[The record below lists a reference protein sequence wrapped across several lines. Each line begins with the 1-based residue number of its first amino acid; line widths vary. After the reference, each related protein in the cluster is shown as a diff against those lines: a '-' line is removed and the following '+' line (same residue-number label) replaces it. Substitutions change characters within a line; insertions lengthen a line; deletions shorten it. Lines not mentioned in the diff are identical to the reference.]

1 MSIEAAQAEP
11 DAAELIAAHLART
24 SFADLPAATVAAT
37 KASILD
43 TLACMLAGSASDD
56 VAAIGDLVGEWG
68 GRRSSTVVLGGGLK
82 VPPIQAVLVNGAM
95 VHQFDY
101 DDTHDLAIC
110 HPTSASLPP
119 ALALAESVGGV
130 SGQALIAAVAL
141 GSDLACRVALAIRG
155 GLIDHPWFR
164 APVVGL
170 FGATAAAA
178 KILGASAEQHLEA
191 LGLALP
197 LVSCTRASLHHG
209 GSSVRSIRDGLVYRN
224 GVLAAELAMR
234 GVQGD
239 KAVFDG
245 PYGFYQVFFRGE
257 YQREKLLDRL
267 GTRYETEQVSL
278 KPWPSRR
285 TLHRT
290 ITAVLDVTA
299 AHDLTFEQIAHVDV
313 LVGAVNRP
321 WCQPC
326 RTGLVPRHRIDL
338 LNNMLFAV
346 GAAIRHRDVQLRL
359 YCDPALADDVVTQ
372 AVPKVRW
379 HEVGASGAGAISEP
393 GAVRIVTVDGV
404 VHEGR
409 CEVPLGHPT
418 RPMSPAQQRAKFVEC
433 AAHAVRSVG
442 EARAAEIVDTVMR
455 LEALTD
461 VGELTRLLV

>member
-1 MSIEAAQAEP
+1 MSTEPAPATHAGP

-24 SFADLPAATVAAT
+24 SFDDLPQTTVAAT

-43 TLACMLAGSASDD
+43 TLGCMLAGTASADI
-56 VAAIGDLVGEWG
+56 AAIGALVAESG
-68 GRRSSTVVLGGGLK
+68 GRASSTVVLGGGLQ
-82 VPPIQAVLVNGAM
+82 VPPAQAVLVNAAM

-119 ALALAESVGGV
+119 ALALAEARGGV
-130 SGQALIAAVAL
+130 SGRALIAAVAL
-141 GSDLACRVALAIRG
+141 GSDLACRVALAIEG

-164 APVVGL
+164 APVVGI

-178 KILGASAEQHLEA
+178 KILGASEAQHLEA

-197 LVSCTRASLHHG
+197 MVSCTRASLHQS

-234 GVQGD
+234 GVHGD
-239 KAVFDG
+239 RGVFDG
-245 PYGFYQVFFRGE
+245 PYGYYQVFFRGA
-257 YQREKLLDRL
+257 YQRDRLLHGL
-267 GTRYETEQVSL
+267 GTRYETEHVSL

-290 ITAVLDVTA
+290 ITAVLDVMT
-299 AHDLTFEQIAHVDV
+299 AHDLAFAQIDHVDV

-326 RTGLVPRHRIDL
+326 GTGWVPRQRIDL

-346 GAAIRHRDVQLRL
+346 GAAIRHRDVMLRL
-359 YCDPALADDVVTQ
+359 YCDPALADEIVTT

-393 GAVRIVTVDGV
+393 GQVRIVTLDGA

-418 RPMSPAQQRAKFVEC
+418 RPMSPAQQRAK
-433 AAHAVRSVG
+433 VRP
-442 EARAAEIVDTVMR
+442 ARCGRWMR
-455 LEALTD
+455 RGRRRSSTW
-461 VGELTRLLV
+461 

>member
-1 MSIEAAQAEP
+1 MKPRQPRQSPAGQSHQSRSASVTPVAQ

-56 VAAIGDLVGEWG
+56 VAAIGGLVGEWG
-68 GRRSSTVVLGGGLK
+68 GRPVSTVVLGGGLK

-119 ALALAESVGGV
+119 ALALAEAVGGV
-130 SGQALIAAVAL
+130 SGRDLIAAVAL
-141 GSDLACRVALAIRG
+141 GSDLVCRVALAISG

-170 FGATAAAA
+170 FGATASAA
-178 KILGASAEQHLEA
+178 KVLGASSEQHLEA

-234 GVQGD
+234 GVHGD

-245 PYGFYQVFFRGE
+245 PYGFYQVFFRGA
-257 YQREKLLDRL
+257 YQREKLLDGL
-267 GTRYETEQVSL
+267 GERYETENSVAEAVAVTAHAAPDDHRGAGCHGGARSVVRTDRACRCAGGRGEPAVVPAVPHRPGAAASHRSAEQHAVRGGRRD
-278 KPWPSRR
+278 PPSRR
-285 TLHRT
+285 EAA
-290 ITAVLDVTA
+290 AVLRSG
-299 AHDLTFEQIAHVDV
+299 
-313 LVGAVNRP
+313 VGRRRGDP
-321 WCQPC
+321 
-326 RTGLVPRHRIDL
+326 G
-338 LNNMLFAV
+338 
-346 GAAIRHRDVQLRL
+346 GAEG
-359 YCDPALADDVVTQ
+359 ALA
-372 AVPKVRW
+372 
-379 HEVGASGAGAISEP
+379 
-393 GAVRIVTVDGV
+393 
-404 VHEGR
+404 
-409 CEVPLGHPT
+409 
-418 RPMSPAQQRAKFVEC
+418 
-433 AAHAVRSVG
+433 
-442 EARAAEIVDTVMR
+442 
-455 LEALTD
+455 
-461 VGELTRLLV
+461 

>member
-1 MSIEAAQAEP
+1 MSIEAAAGP
-11 DAAELIAAHLART
+11 DAADLIAAHLART

-56 VAAIGDLVGEWG
+56 VAAITGLVGEWG
-68 GRRSSTVVLGGGLK
+68 GRASSTVVLGGGLK
-82 VPPIQAVLVNGAM
+82 VPPIQAVLANGAM

-101 DDTHDLAIC
+101 DDTHDVAIC

-130 SGQALIAAVAL
+130 SGRALIEAVAL
-141 GSDLACRVALAIRG
+141 GNDLVCRVALAIRG

-178 KILGASAEQHLEA
+178 KVLGATAEQHLEA

-234 GVQGD
+234 GVHGD

-245 PYGFYQVFFRGE
+245 PYGFYQVFFRGAYE
-257 YQREKLLDRL
+257 RDKLLNGL
-267 GTRYETEQVSL
+267 GVRYETQNVSL

-290 ITAVLDVTA
+290 ITAVLDVMA
-299 AHDLTFEQIAHVDV
+299 AQDLAFEQIAHVDV
-313 LVGAVNRP
+313 FVGAVNRP
-321 WCQPC
+321 WCQSC
-326 RTGLVPRHRIDL
+326 STGLVPRHRIDL

-346 GAAIRHRDVQLRL
+346 GAAIRHRDVSLRL
-359 YCDPALADDVVTQ
+359 YCDPVLADDVVTT

-379 HEVGASGAGAISEP
+379 HEVDASGAGAISEP
-393 GAVRIVTVDGV
+393 GVVRIVTVDGV

-418 RPMSPAQQRAKFVEC
+418 RPMSPAQLRAKFVAC
-433 AAHAVRSVG
+433 AENAVRPVG
-442 EARAAEIVDTVMR
+442 EARAGEIIDLVMR
-455 LEALTD
+455 LEELAD
-461 VGELTRLLV
+461 VGELTRLLG

>member
-1 MSIEAAQAEP
+1 MSIEPAPAGP
-11 DAAELIAAHLART
+11 DAADLIAAHLART
-24 SFADLPAATVAAT
+24 SFTDLPAATVAAA

-56 VAAIGDLVGEWG
+56 VAAITGLVGEWG
-68 GRRSSTVVLGGGLK
+68 GRPCSTVVLGGGLK
-82 VPPIQAVLVNGAM
+82 VPPIQAVLANGAM

-119 ALALAESVGGV
+119 ALALAEAAGEK
-130 SGQALIAAVAL
+130 SGRDLITAVAL
-141 GSDLACRVALAIRG
+141 GSDLACRVALAIDG

-178 KILGASAEQHLEA
+178 KMLGASAEQHLEA

-234 GVQGD
+234 GVHGD

-245 PYGFYQVFFRGE
+245 PYGFYQVFFRGA
-257 YQREKLLDRL
+257 YHREKLLDGL
-267 GTRYETEQVSL
+267 GERYETEQVSL

-290 ITAVLDVTA
+290 ITAVLDVMA
-299 AHDLTFEQIAHVDV
+299 AQDLSFEQVAHVDV
-313 LVGAVNRP
+313 FVGAVNRP
-321 WCQPC
+321 WCQPV

-346 GAAIRHRDVQLRL
+346 GAAIRHRDVALRL

-379 HEVGASGAGAISEP
+379 HEVGASGAGAISEQ
-393 GAVRIVTVDGV
+393 GHVRIVTVGGETY
-404 VHEGR
+404 EGR
-409 CEVPLGHPT
+409 CDVPLGHPA
-418 RPMSPAQQRAKFVEC
+418 RPMSPAQRRAKFVAC
-433 AAHAVRSVG
+433 AANGVRPLG
-442 EARAAEIVDTVMR
+442 ATRAAEIVDVVTR
-455 LEALTD
+455 LEELAD

>member
-1 MSIEAAQAEP
+1 MSI
-11 DAAELIAAHLART
+11 DAAEPIAAHLART
-24 SFADLPAATVAAT
+24 SFEDLPAATVAAT

-43 TLACMLAGSASDD
+43 TLACMLAGSASSD
-56 VAAIGDLVGEWG
+56 VAAIGGLVAEWG
-68 GRRSSTVVLGGGLK
+68 GRASSTVVLGGGLK
-82 VPPIQAVLVNGAM
+82 VPPIQAVLLNGAM

-130 SGQALIAAVAL
+130 AGKALITAVAL
-141 GSDLACRVALAIRG
+141 GSDLACRVALAISG

-178 KILGASAEQHLEA
+178 KVLGASADQHLEA
-191 LGLALP
+191 LGLALQ

-209 GSSVRSIRDGLVYRN
+209 GSSVRAIRDGLVYRN

-234 GVQGD
+234 GVHGD

-245 PYGFYQVFFRGE
+245 PYGYYQVFFRGE
-257 YQREKLLDRL
+257 YTREKLLDGL
-267 GTRYETEQVSL
+267 GVRYETERVSL

-290 ITAVLDVTA
+290 ITAVLDVMA
-299 AHDLTFEQIAHVDV
+299 AHDLAFEQIERVDV

-326 RTGLVPRHRIDL
+326 RTGMVPDHRIDL
-338 LNNMLFAV
+338 LNNLPFAV
-346 GAAIRHRDVQLRL
+346 GAAIRHRDVPLRL
-359 YCDPALADDVVTQ
+359 YCDPALADDVV
-372 AVPKVRW
+372 ANAMPKVVW
-379 HEVGASGAGAISEP
+379 HDVGSSGAGAISEP
-393 GAVRIVTVDGV
+393 GQVRIVTMDGA

-418 RPMSPAQQRAKFVEC
+418 RPMSHAQLRAKFVEC
-433 AAHAVRSVG
+433 AANAARPVG
-442 EARAAEIVDTVMR
+442 EARALEIVDMVMR
-455 LEALTD
+455 LEELAD